1 MITRTDVAQTLT
13 ALDPATQPEDIERLW
28 TTVSETMSTRN
39 QEFYATMKESY
50 RQVHGQIPDALT
62 DEKIRNRA
70 YMDAENSVR
79 GQFLEPLT
87 AQVISDDLET
97 EAQQEELSVELLMQE
112 PHAWKGEDAATL
124 PMPQWALDH
133 ANDLWAEQTARFRAT
148 AAKRVNL
155 ADYLEQNYPSGPGEL
170 MNQWTQEISDYET
183 AHARQ
188 MENLTNRSTS

>member
-79 GQFLEPLT
+79 GEFLEPLT
-87 AQVISDDLET
+87 AQIVSHDLET
-97 EAQQEELSVELLMQE
+97 EAQQEELNVELLMQD
-112 PHAWKGEDAATL
+112 PQSWKGEDGADL
-124 PMPQWALDH
+124 PMPQWAADYANELWEDH
-133 ANDLWAEQTARFRAT
+133 PPRFRAT

-155 ADYLEQNYPSGPGEL
+155 ADYLGQDYPSGPGRL
-170 MNQWTQEISDYET
+170 MDQWIREISDYE
-183 AHARQ
+183 AALARQ
-188 MENLTNRSTS
+188 MAQLSNRN